1 MTENCDYCIDV
12 KKTIICDCCLR
23 KILEGE
29 QLYTLFFT
37 FDFCGLQCFVRGRKI
52 IASLEKP
59 VEQWYSTF
67 SIVGISL
74 KTLCYQLQYTGE
86 LCFNVHEKT
95 SLLDKLM
102 FKKTYVKTFPAS
114 LANLVLLDAF
124 RNLYPDKV
132 FTDVDYYNKIAHAI
146 VPTMVTFLQNKN

>member
-1 MTENCDYCIDV
+1 MQ
-12 KKTIICDCCLR
+12 KICDCCLNVIPEKK
-23 KILEGE
+23 KI
-29 QLYTLFFT
+29 YTLYYT
-37 FDFCGLQCFVRGRKI
+37 FDFCGLPCFVRGQKI

-59 VEQWYSTF
+59 VDQWYSTV
-67 SIVGISL
+67 SQVDISL
-74 KTLCYQLQYTGE
+74 KTLCYQLQYTGV
-86 LCFNVHEKT
+86 CFGVHEKT

-132 FTDVDYYNKIAHAI
+132 FTDVDYSKIAHAI
-146 VPTMVTFLQNKN
+146 VPAMVTFLQNKN

>member
-1 MTENCDYCIDV
+1 MSENYNYCLVV
-12 KKTIICDCCLR
+12 KLKICDCCLR
-23 KILEGE
+23 EIPRNEE
-29 QLYTLFFT
+29 IYTLFFT
-37 FDFCGLQCFVRGRKI
+37 FDFCSLLCFVRGQKI

-67 SIVGISL
+67 SNVGISL

-124 RNLYPDKV
+124 RNLYSDKV
-132 FTDVDYYNKIAHAI
+132 FTDVEYYNKIAHAI